1 MDDTS
6 DNPNLSKSSK
16 IVHAESAAR
25 WSADEANKAGDATGN
40 GSGGVGDDAGHGGA
54 GDVSSDTLSA
64 RQLAAVG
71 RLIRKYRVQRGFS
84 QMSFALAIGL
94 RHSYY
99 GALERG
105 EHNFGVLNLIKI
117 AEGLG
122 VEVGALFPPLKHL
135 TQEPSAGVVAGAV
148 LDTTGIDE
156 APQKLTPG
164 PKPGTPK
171 QTLVGRYGE
180 AGDKGSWG
188 GIELEERKVDLV
200 SAGAAA
206 KMLGVS
212 RRTITRWAASGVLP
226 AYFVEDNRREITS
239 VFRRED
245 IIQCAKA
252 RGHKRTDENR

>member
-6 DNPNLSKSSK
+6 DNPNLSKPNK
-16 IVHAESAAR
+16 ITHAESAAR

-40 GSGGVGDDAGHGGA
+40 GGDGDDAGHGGA

-71 RLIRKYRVQRGFS
+71 RQIRKYRVQRGFS

-156 APQKLTPG
+156 APQKLKPG
-164 PKPGTPK
+164 PKAGASK
-171 QTLVGRYGE
+171 QTPVGRYGV
-180 AGDKGSWG
+180 AGDKGSWEE
-188 GIELEERKVDLV
+188 IELEERKVDLV

-226 AYFVEDNRREITS
+226 AYFVEDNRGEVTS
-239 VFRRED
+239 VFRREH
-245 IIQCAKA
+245 ILQYAEA
-252 RGHKRTDENR
+252 HHKKRPEQRR